1 MPGAGQD
8 SPAHRL
14 FASIIADLAPTN
26 NSAADAEAEDGDESE
41 AETMSLALPPLKTIF
56 DCDMIEKGVVINDN
70 DKVGWRCLWCG
81 NNFFPVHATRALFHV
96 LKMKQGGIAICNGV
110 VDEAHLQ
117 RYRML
122 HQSLSEKP
130 SKARKRSAA
139 EEDDDDGDVDIVDN
153 DHPPSS
159 ATKAKRS
166 RATATSKLRNKK
178 HHIVDKK
185 LIEPYHYIN
194 ATPGKDVRGKLI
206 DCFQLWL
213 NVPQLS
219 ILNDIKTIVAD
230 LHNASLLIDDIEDN
244 SKLRRGVPVAHS
256 IFGVPSVINTAN
268 YVYFLA
274 LERCMSLG
282 NDDAMKVRDTHRSG
296 NKRNTTMMHI
306 ITSLSMLSTSARTI
320 KHTHRNVFS
329 HTHKGI
335 RSRDAQPP
343 SRTRVRYPMAR
354 FLDLS
359 HRNTI
364 HIHGDRQ
371 NRWSLPSRGGIAPML
386 CYHE

>member
-1 MPGAGQD
+1 
-8 SPAHRL
+8 
-14 FASIIADLAPTN
+14 
-26 NSAADAEAEDGDESE
+26 
-41 AETMSLALPPLKTIF
+41 
-56 DCDMIEKGVVINDN
+56 MIEKGIVINDN

-117 RYRML
+117 RYRLL
-122 HQSLSEKP
+122 HQSLTDKP

-139 EEDDDDGDVDIVDN
+139 EEDDDGDVEVVDN
-153 DHPPSS
+153 NLPPSS
-159 ATKAKRS
+159 ATKSKR
-166 RATATSKLRNKK
+166 RRTTATSKLRNKK
-178 HHIVDKK
+178 QHIVDKK

-282 NDDAMKVRDTHRSG
+282 NDDAMKVRDNEMLAVREYDDDEYCF
-296 NKRNTTMMHI
+296 
-306 ITSLSMLSTSARTI
+306 SMLSTTARTI
-320 KHTHRNVFS
+320 HTH
-329 HTHKGI
+329 
-335 RSRDAQPP
+335 
-343 SRTRVRYPMAR
+343 
-354 FLDLS
+354 
-359 HRNTI
+359 
-364 HIHGDRQ
+364 
-371 NRWSLPSRGGIAPML
+371 
-386 CYHE
+386 